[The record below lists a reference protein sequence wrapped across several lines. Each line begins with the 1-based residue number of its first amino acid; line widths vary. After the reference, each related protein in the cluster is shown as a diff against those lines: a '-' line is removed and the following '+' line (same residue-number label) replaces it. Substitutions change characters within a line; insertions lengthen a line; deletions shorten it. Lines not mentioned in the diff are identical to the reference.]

1 MASFQTRQPIRITRD
16 TFTKSS
22 CLKITCSET
31 LESVFYFGLC
41 CTALK
46 DRNSLTRGG
55 TLALAMKAPSPN
67 HWMPRNSLE
76 SAFSTRKRL
85 RRRHGSVHRRK
96 SFLQVSWPPEFP
108 PGWQREGSICSKVVD
123 SQGPQFCYWT
133 GEGPVRA
140 SGWEGVAWPPHTPP
154 APTQIHLRMS
164 PSGFLAKYSEL
175 KEVLFF
181 NSIDSECVRKVMEQ
195 LS

>member
-22 CLKITCSET
+22 CLKIACSET

-46 DRNSLTRGG
+46 DHNSLTRGR
-55 TLALAMKAPSPN
+55 TLALAMKALSPN

-85 RRRHGSVHRRK
+85 RRHRGSVHRRK
-96 SFLQVSWPPEFP
+96 SFLQVSWPPEIP

-123 SQGPQFCYWT
+123 SPGLQFGHWT
-133 GEGPVRA
+133 GEGPVQA
-140 SGWEGVAWPPHTPP
+140 SGWEGGRLAPAHTPCP
-154 APTQIHLRMS
+154 HPGSTCRRHHLASLQSTQ
-164 PSGFLAKYSEL
+164 
-175 KEVLFF
+175 
-181 NSIDSECVRKVMEQ
+181 N
-195 LS
+195 

>member
-22 CLKITCSET
+22 CLKIACSET
-31 LESVFYFGLC
+31 LESIFYFGLC

-46 DRNSLTRGG
+46 DRNSLTRGE
-55 TLALAMKAPSPN
+55 TLALAVKAPSPN
-67 HWMPRNSLE
+67 HWTPRNSLE

-85 RRRHGSVHRRK
+85 RRRRGSVHRRK

-123 SQGPQFCYWT
+123 SPGLQFGYWT
-133 GEGPVRA
+133 GEGPVWA
-140 SGWEGVAWPPHTPP
+140 SGWEGGRLAPPHPP
-154 APTQIHLRMS
+154 PPLPRSTCGHHHPASLQSTQ
-164 PSGFLAKYSEL
+164 
-175 KEVLFF
+175 
-181 NSIDSECVRKVMEQ
+181 N
-195 LS
+195 

>member
-16 TFTKSS
+16 TFTKIS
-22 CLKITCSET
+22 CLKIACSET

-55 TLALAMKAPSPN
+55 TLALAMKAQSPN

-85 RRRHGSVHRRK
+85 RRRRGSVHRRQ

-108 PGWQREGSICSKVVD
+108 PGWQREGSIRSKVVD
-123 SQGPQFCYWT
+123 SPGLQFGYWT
-133 GEGPVRA
+133 GEGPVQA
-140 SGWEGVAWPPHTPP
+140 SGGRGVAWPPHTHP
-154 APTQIHLRMS
+154 APTQDPPADVTIQLPCKVHRTKA
-164 PSGFLAKYSEL
+164 GFI
-175 KEVLFF
+175 F
-181 NSIDSECVRKVMEQ
+181 
-195 LS
+195 